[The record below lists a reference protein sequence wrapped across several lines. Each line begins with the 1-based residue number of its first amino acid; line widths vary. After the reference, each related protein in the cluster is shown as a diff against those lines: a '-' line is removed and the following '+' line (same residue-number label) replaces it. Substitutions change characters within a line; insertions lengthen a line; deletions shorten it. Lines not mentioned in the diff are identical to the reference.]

1 MTRFLLFS
9 FVLFF
14 VSCTNPENKVK
25 VEQRQILVNGSPYLI
40 KGICYHPVPIGSEKR
55 SFETL
60 SEDLVL
66 IQEAG
71 INTIRL
77 YSPVDDVAVLD
88 EIARAGIKVI
98 VGFGYNQDGYFDI
111 LSGSFTDYINTYKT
125 HPAILFWELGN
136 EYKYHS
142 VWFEKTGKWN

>member
-40 KGICYHPVPIGSEKR
+40 KGICYHPVPKGSEKR

-60 SEDLVL
+60 SEDLDL
-66 IQEAG
+66 I
-71 INTIRL
+71 
-77 YSPVDDVAVLD
+77 
-88 EIARAGIKVI
+88 
-98 VGFGYNQDGYFDI
+98 
-111 LSGSFTDYINTYKT
+111 
-125 HPAILFWELGN
+125 
-136 EYKYHS
+136 
-142 VWFEKTGKWN
+142 